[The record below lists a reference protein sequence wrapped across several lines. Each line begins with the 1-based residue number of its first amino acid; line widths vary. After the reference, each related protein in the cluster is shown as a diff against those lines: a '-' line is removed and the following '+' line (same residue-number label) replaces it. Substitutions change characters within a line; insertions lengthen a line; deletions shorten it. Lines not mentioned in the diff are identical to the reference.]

1 MNILFIG
8 DVVGRVGRRML
19 KDHLSALVEKYNAD
33 FVIVNGENATHG
45 KGLSRNH
52 YFELIDAG
60 ADVITLGNHYLS
72 KNEITRYI
80 DKVDCLVRPLNLLHE
95 FGGDGS
101 VVFDVNGIPVRVTN
115 LLGTAFMEENVNSP
129 YLSIL
134 DLLADSEEDCIHIID
149 YHAEATGEKYSFA
162 YAMDGKVTAVLGTH
176 THIQTNDARVL
187 PNGTGF
193 IADVGMTGFYDG
205 VLGFTK
211 ETVVPKIV
219 YGESGKMQ
227 TPDDGNG
234 VLSAVIMTID
244 ENTYKCKSIKSIK
257 YVESEHEN

>member
-19 KDHLSALVEKYNAD
+19 KDYLSAFVEKYNAD

-115 LLGTAFMEENVNSP
+115 LLGTAFMGESVNSP

-134 DLLADSEEDCIHIID
+134 DLLADTEEDCIHIID

-234 VLSAVIMTID
+234 VLSAVIISVD